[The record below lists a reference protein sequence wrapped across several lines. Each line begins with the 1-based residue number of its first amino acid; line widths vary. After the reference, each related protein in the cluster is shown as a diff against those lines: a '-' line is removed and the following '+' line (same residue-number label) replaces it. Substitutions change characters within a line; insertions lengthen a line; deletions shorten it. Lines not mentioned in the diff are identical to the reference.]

1 MIEWTLTVYDLS
13 DFRSL
18 VSAIELSGLPM
29 EIHFISHLGLE
40 TTIDLSK
47 SSELSA
53 PQLDVWYFNCCIAKS
68 YSRVFIKGTAEQLV
82 LFRLYL

>member
-1 MIEWTLTVYDLS
+1 MIEWTLTSNDLS

-18 VSAIELSGLPM
+18 VSAMELSGIPL
-29 EIHFISHLGLE
+29 EIHFTTRLGLE

-47 SSELSA
+47 SSELTA
-53 PQLDVWYFNCCIAKS
+53 PQLDVWYFNCFIAKS
-68 YSRVFIKGTAEQLV
+68 YARVFIKGTAEQLV